1 MDFLNKAKA
10 SIANASKD
18 ISQKAS
24 ESVELAKVANRI
36 REIDRD
42 YEELLKTLAR
52 TALNEHF
59 DEIKALCP
67 EIVENIDKNR
77 ADMEAAKAEQAELK
91 NGNGPAAPAAAPAA
105 GGKFCPNCGKT
116 VPEGAKFCA
125 GCGNSIE

>member
-10 SIANASKD
+10 SIASASKD

-24 ESVELAKVANRI
+24 ESVELAKISNRI
-36 REIDRD
+36 REIDREYD
-42 YEELLKTLAR
+42 ELLKSLAR

-91 NGNGPAAPAAAPAA
+91 NSNGAAPAAAAAAA
-105 GGKFCPNCGKT
+105 GGKFCPNCGKP

-125 GCGNSIE
+125 GCGSAIE